1 LTQQKW
7 QGLRCAI
14 QLNVPTQRSSDV
26 TKKVVG
32 HGAIPAVLGHS
43 SWKTPASEK
52 VLPRKVVVVD
62 LELKA
67 LKGGSCLGR
76 LKVTGVHRLWQR
88 KRRSCGDKKV
98 SKGHWEQVPTSSH
111 SSGTSPARHQVPLDV
126 FSISPPASSY
136 NDGVIAEVGSIAGNL
151 DD

>member
-1 LTQQKW
+1 
-7 QGLRCAI
+7 LRCAI
-14 QLNVPTQRSSDV
+14 QLNVPTQRSSNV

-43 SWKTPASEK
+43 SGKTPTREEI
-52 VLPRKVVVVD
+52 LPRKVVVVD

-67 LKGGSCLGR
+67 LKGGSCLDG
-76 LKVTGVHRLWQR
+76 LKVAGVHRLWQR
-88 KRRSCGDKKV
+88 KRRSCGDKEV

-111 SSGTSPARHQVPLDV
+111 PSGTSSARHQVALDV
-126 FSISPPASSY
+126 FSVSPPTASHD
-136 NDGVIAEVGSIAGNL
+136 DGVIAEVGSIAGHL

>member
-1 LTQQKW
+1 
-7 QGLRCAI
+7 
-14 QLNVPTQRSSDV
+14 LNVPTQRSSDV

-32 HGAIPAVLGHS
+32 HGAIPAVLGYC
-43 SWKTPASEK
+43 SWKTPASEE

-67 LKGGSCLGR
+67 LKGDSCLGR
-76 LKVTGVHRLWQR
+76 LKVAGVHRLWQR
-88 KRRSCGDKKV
+88 KRRSCGDKEV

-111 SSGTSPARHQVPLDV
+111 SSGTSPARHQVALDV
-126 FSISPPASSY
+126 FSVSPPTASH
-136 NDGVIAEVGSIAGNL
+136 DDRVIAEVGSIAGNL